1 MPIYEYE
8 CKNCKHTLDILQKMS
23 DPPAVKCPHCAEDS
37 LVRLVS
43 AAGFQLKGTGWYV
56 TDFRDKDK
64 SKTQNTSATHT
75 DAAPQAKDSPQDNTA
90 KKATTTESNPTAT
103 PSVAKTTSDQSQ
115 ASVQSKTGASSHKK
129 NSEKS

>member
-8 CKNCKHTLDILQKMS
+8 CKKCNHTLDILQKMS
-23 DPPAVKCPHCAEDS
+23 DPPALQCPQCGEDS

-56 TDFRDKDK
+56 TDFRDKHK
-64 SKTQNTSATHT
+64 AKETSSTHT
-75 DAAPQAKDSPQDNTA
+75 DTVSPTKDASQDSSLT
-90 KKATTTESNPTAT
+90 KASSTESTTPTV
-103 PSVAKTTSDQSQ
+103 PSTAKTTSDKSQ
-115 ASVQSKTGASSHKK
+115 ASVQSKTGTSSQKK